1 MFKPLKSRRRADGVV
16 ELSTSRTAKR
26 RSSSARSPPR
36 SPRPSLTRSRSGF
49 FLIGPPGAGKTEA
62 IRLLDLVADRPQ
74 GRPQSASG
82 SPRSRRRSKPGTST
96 QELTRRSD
104 GDRRERVDWGRACGL
119 AELPLSNPR
128 GAISPPPSPILSTRT
143 ARWFSN
149 GTHRCVGRGST
160 CRQGEWNMR
169 RGHDRRR
176 PVDISALPRKLRKGE
191 VEGTGRESGWR
202 RGERH
207 HRQPTGPSHLPISVG
222 GSESVSP
229 LDRDLAKRGRAA

>member
-1 MFKPLKSRRRADGVV
+1 VLYG
-16 ELSTSRTAKR
+16 LTH
-26 RSSSARSPPR
+26 PPR
-36 SPRPSLTRSRSGF
+36 PQRERAAGFRAAAERSRARRVPGSQRRHGLGPLGGRRP
-49 FLIGPPGAGKTEA
+49 FLASACSATRA
-62 IRLLDLVADRPQ
+62 A
-74 GRPQSASG
+74 QSASG
-82 SPRSRRRSKPGTST
+82 SPRSRRRSRPGTST
-96 QELTRRSD
+96 QELRRRSD

-176 PVDISALPRKLRKGE
+176 PVDISAPPRKLRKGE

-202 RGERH
+202 RGESH